1 MNQSIYKIFQ
11 DCKTEEEIKSR
22 FARYFKIILNTRH
35 QIDLYT
41 PQVIFEFKLNANLK
55 NIQSR
60 AKIIAQALYYIR
72 KLKYGNYAEVP
83 SKYICGIEK
92 ESAILIETTKLKNYY
107 QKSNRKNY
115 DWDLSPSSP
124 CQKLVTDLATDKIIQ
139 NCHVYDFTKSQD
151 EAQFIEEINNCLTTQ
166 HSLFDDKKEINE
178 DNFYDIFKYWE
189 SLFGKYVE
197 NGRKCSEYFITDI
210 ESGKSDI
217 ISNNRV
223 LFTTNNGEITKRLP
237 IEDYKYFWS
246 VYEKIDNPRN
256 VIAIRQKM
264 DRMSEI
270 ELRRFTGE
278 FFTPI
283 KFAKKAVEYLERT
296 VGAHWYK
303 SGKFRLWDMAA
314 GTGNL
319 EFVLPAEALQYCYI
333 STLLE
338 DDAKYCAKIYPEAT
352 VFQYDYLNDD
362 VNFFGNELILDNLG
376 VKRKMPQKLVDD
388 LANPELKWIIFFNPP
403 YATASNFERKNRKDK
418 INVSMTK
425 IQKLMT
431 KDELGEVSRELY
443 SQFLYR
449 INLEFKNR
457 QAYIGF
463 FSKINYM
470 NSNNDQKMRDEIF
483 NYKFERGFLFSSQNF
498 QGCKGKFPI
507 GFVIWN
513 MFNHKS
519 LAEQKIYLDVFNS
532 QIEKIAVKIISS
544 INRSKFLNKWIERQ
558 KNVKIFPPMNNA
570 LNIVTNNKDRRDR
583 IAENFLASLMCWN
596 DFTHQNY
603 TALLSGPYASAGG
616 MSVTPENFEQYMVI
630 HAVHLIP
637 KATWL
642 NDRDQFMQPTKE
654 LPQEFI
660 TDAVIWSLFSN
671 SNNTAAMSNVEYE
684 GNIYQIKNN
693 FYPFMLD
700 EVSTW
705 SCSDPD
711 IRQSIQL
718 ASIRSDDRFVAKWI
732 KTHTNSISTSSAEVI
747 RGG

>member
-1 MNQSIYKIFQ
+1 
-11 DCKTEEEIKSR
+11 
-22 FARYFKIILNTRH
+22 
-35 QIDLYT
+35 
-41 PQVIFEFKLNANLK
+41 
-55 NIQSR
+55 
-60 AKIIAQALYYIR
+60 
-72 KLKYGNYAEVP
+72 
-83 SKYICGIEK
+83 
-92 ESAILIETTKLKNYY
+92 
-107 QKSNRKNY
+107 
-115 DWDLSPSSP
+115 
-124 CQKLVTDLATDKIIQ
+124 
-139 NCHVYDFTKSQD
+139 
-151 EAQFIEEINNCLTTQ
+151 
-166 HSLFDDKKEINE
+166 
-178 DNFYDIFKYWE
+178 
-189 SLFGKYVE
+189 
-197 NGRKCSEYFITDI
+197 
-210 ESGKSDI
+210 
-217 ISNNRV
+217 
-223 LFTTNNGEITKRLP
+223 
-237 IEDYKYFWS
+237 
-246 VYEKIDNPRN
+246 
-256 VIAIRQKM
+256 M

-732 KTHTNSISTSSAEVI
+732 KTHNNSISTSSAEVI
-747 RGG
+747 GGGVKFIKISIQN